1 MLVIR
6 CIVACHNLNGPA
18 LYPVKVQCSQEQ
30 FAAGEHYD
38 AARECIEDNHKVSG
52 PFWMCDEKDH
62 SGLIPLLNINW
73 ENKDVDLTHVSE

>member
-1 MLVIR
+1 LLFVVLLLAI
-6 CIVACHNLNGPA
+6 ISTAH
-18 LYPVKVQCSQEQ
+18 VKVQCSQEQ

-73 ENKDVDLTHVSE
+73 ENKDVDLTNVAEQK